1 MAAVTENPPGDHG
14 RPLERFPSSSRVV
27 GVVTLVALA
36 VVVVLVLL
44 DGVNLAHWAVV
55 AAIVLF
61 GLGVWLTMVR
71 PTVHVHEDHVLV
83 RNALTDT
90 AVPWHLVRAVE
101 VRQVLVI
108 QTDTETVHGIAVGRS
123 ARQQLHKRGGGG
135 AARPSPLGGGL
146 SVPDP
151 DRGLGGESRQDPSG
165 REVRGDYAE
174 LVAQRLDILAEKN
187 RRRPI
192 GLDGVDKQWRWPEAI
207 AVLAAIVAFAL
218 LVLLA
223 VVV

>member
-27 GVVTLVALA
+27 GIVTLIGLVVA
-36 VVVVLVLL
+36 VVLVLF
-44 DGVNLAHWAVV
+44 DGVDLTHWAVV
-55 AAIVLF
+55 AALVLF

-90 AVPWHLVRAVE
+90 AVPWHLVEGVE

-108 QTDTETVHGIAVGRS
+108 RAGAETVHGIAIGRS
-123 ARQQLHKRGGGG
+123 ARQQLRKRNPGT
-135 AARPSPLGGGL
+135 RPSPLSGGL
-146 SVPDP
+146 STPDT
-151 DRGLGGESRQDPSG
+151 GSGVAGEPGRDPAG
-165 REVRGDYAE
+165 REVHGDYAD
-174 LVAQRLDILAEKN
+174 LVAQRLDNLAEKN
-187 RRRPI
+187 RPRSTQ
-192 GLDGVDKQWRWPEAI
+192 LDGLDKQWRWAEVV
-207 AVLAAIVAFAL
+207 AVVSAAVAFAL

-223 VVV
+223 VVA